1 VVYEHFSS
9 NEWLNRVEI
18 INILRYY
25 ESVILINYREGSLIR
40 IYFVIALIILA
51 FFALRKFQKTPP
63 EVIAKVIKKVAL
75 LAFVMIILVLAATGR
90 LNWLFALVGLFMA
103 FLVRLLP
110 VIIRYVP
117 QLHGLWRAFNQNK
130 SQSSKGPM
138 NQSGKMTKQEA
149 REVLGVLVS
158 ATDKEIINAH
168 RLLIQKMHPDRG
180 GSDYLASKINQAKK
194 VLLEK

>member
-1 VVYEHFSS
+1 
-9 NEWLNRVEI
+9 
-18 INILRYY
+18 
-25 ESVILINYREGSLIR
+25 LIR

-75 LAFVMIILVLAATGR
+75 LAFVMIILVLAVTGR

>member
-1 VVYEHFSS
+1 
-9 NEWLNRVEI
+9 
-18 INILRYY
+18 
-25 ESVILINYREGSLIR
+25 LIR
-40 IYFVIALIILA
+40 IYFVITLIILA
-51 FFALRKFQKTPP
+51 FFALRKFQKMPP
-63 EVIAKVIKKVAL
+63 EVITKVIKKVAL
-75 LAFVMIILVLAATGR
+75 LVFVMVVLALAATGR

-110 VIIRYVP
+110 VILRVVP
-117 QLHGLWRAFNQNK
+117 QLHGLWHAFNQNK
-130 SQSSKGPM
+130 SQSSNGSR
-138 NQSGKMTKQEA
+138 NQSGKMTRQEA

-168 RLLIQKMHPDRG
+168 RQLIQKMHPDRG

>member
-1 VVYEHFSS
+1 
-9 NEWLNRVEI
+9 
-18 INILRYY
+18 
-25 ESVILINYREGSLIR
+25 
-40 IYFVIALIILA
+40 
-51 FFALRKFQKTPP
+51 
-63 EVIAKVIKKVAL
+63 
-75 LAFVMIILVLAATGR
+75 VLAATGR